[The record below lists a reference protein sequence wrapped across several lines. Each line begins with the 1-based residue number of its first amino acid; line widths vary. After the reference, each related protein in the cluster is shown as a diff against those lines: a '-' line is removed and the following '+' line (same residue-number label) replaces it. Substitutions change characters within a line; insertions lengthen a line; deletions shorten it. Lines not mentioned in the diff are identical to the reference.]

1 MNMLSN
7 IINNEINK
15 FLNENDYRGEH
26 QAPDVNDSPMYDL
39 TNTYPDDIYGYDAA
53 RLYAHY
59 GDNRDSEAINIIQ
72 SARNKP
78 NKSIKIYRA
87 VPDINI
93 DIKSKLKPLY
103 DIIKYYNKWNFFPL
117 KNQIVYSLEDKYK
130 DLEYDERK
138 KQVIND
144 IQTQIQTLEI
154 QISKRLTINNGN
166 WVTINRDYAKQ
177 HAESNINGQYEIVS
191 KTVSAQNL
199 YTDGNSIFEWGYYK
213 N

>member
-39 TNTYPDDIYGYDAA
+39 TNTYPDDIYSYDAA
-53 RLYAHY
+53 RLYAIY

-78 NKSIKIYRA
+78 NKLIKIYRA
-87 VPDINI
+87 VPIM
-93 DIKSKLKPLY
+93 
-103 DIIKYYNKWNFFPL
+103 
-117 KNQIVYSLEDKYK
+117 
-130 DLEYDERK
+130 DE
-138 KQVIND
+138 N
-144 IQTQIQTLEI
+144 
-154 QISKRLTINNGN
+154 LTINNGD

-177 HAESNINGQYEIVS
+177 HAESNIDGQYEIVS
-191 KTVSAQNL
+191 KTVPAQNL